1 MNIIDEEII
10 SGIDTLFAKAE
21 ERKNLVNDKI
31 FPEILKYNS
40 NLKDI
45 SITEFHVI
53 SCIGNEEKVNGIKLS
68 KKTGMTRGGI
78 SKVVS
83 NLIKKGLIISYK
95 DGVNKKKIF
104 YKLTPLGEMI
114 NEIHNNKHKERNKEL
129 MNKINKYTKQEK
141 DIILRFI
148 KDLQFFLT
156 EQE

>member
-1 MNIIDEEII
+1 MNIIDEKII
-10 SGIDTLFAKAE
+10 SEIDTLFAKAE

-31 FPEILKYNS
+31 LNQIIKYNS

-68 KKTGMTRGGI
+68 EKIGMTRGGI

-83 NLIKKGLIISYK
+83 SLIKKELIISYK
-95 DGVNKKKIF
+95 NGVNQKKIF

-114 NEIHNNKHKERNKEL
+114 NEIHNNKHNERNKAL
-129 MNKINKYTKQEK
+129 KDTINKYTKQEK
-141 DIILRFI
+141 ETILRFI
-148 KDLQFFLT
+148 EDLQSFLT
-156 EQE
+156 E